1 MKSAF
6 APFDE
11 RLKIINT
18 VIKPGFAAVR
28 PGRAGERRE
37 GGRGGR

>member
-11 RLKIINT
+11 RLQLTNT
-18 VIKPGFAAVR
+18 IIKPGFASA
-28 PGRAGERRE
+28 RATSSFQIPPDLR
-37 GGRGGR
+37 

>member
-11 RLKIINT
+11 RLRIINEL
-18 VIKPGFAAVR
+18 VKPGYAHLRQNATRVVTAAA
-28 PGRAGERRE
+28 PAG
-37 GGRGGR
+37 

>member
-11 RLKIINT
+11 RLRIINER
-18 VIKPGFAAVR
+18 IKPGYALL
-28 PGRAGERRE
+28 RAEEVTVSLR
-37 GGRGGR
+37 